1 MTILV
6 CHSDGLYACISIAGK
21 CTVLWQ
27 HSLELG
33 GLLTHCFP
41 HINKRGSFWD
51 EVFCNVLRY
60 PCADVCLT
68 CVRGAYCWSCA
79 RVDINKSDFIMLL
92 TGCDY
97 MFRSLLLSM
106 TVDVLAST
114 AKDDVKI
121 KKKGSVNSSSC
132 YLSSPPALLP
142 LEPPHN
148 IPLTPLF
155 SSEPCGG
162 CVIYGLCDIE
172 IYLTLSL
179 FTSLFFGSEFSSS
192 QHLLQTCD
200 RSNWAKALCET
211 IQNPPLSWR

>member
-41 HINKRGSFWD
+41 HMGSFWD

-106 TVDVLAST
+106 TVNVLAST

-121 KKKGSVNSSSC
+121 KKRVCK
-132 YLSSPPALLP
+132 PFLL
-142 LEPPHN
+142 
-148 IPLTPLF
+148 
-155 SSEPCGG
+155 
-162 CVIYGLCDIE
+162 
-172 IYLTLSL
+172 LSL
-179 FTSLFFGSEFSSS
+179 LASRPPSSRTPP
-192 QHLLQTCD
+192 QHSTYSSFL
-200 RSNWAKALCET
+200 
-211 IQNPPLSWR
+211 